1 MECRAVLRL
10 PVPREVSARSLTAI
24 AATALALLIAACGSG
39 DSWSVRAVADSVADS
54 PVAVVLPGS
63 PPAAGPHRLAFAF
76 FDREGALI
84 SDASAQLRL
93 YALDGENGTL
103 MSEHDLV
110 AVTLPNEGTV
120 HVHGDGSTH
129 IHDGPSTTFFVA
141 SADFERPGDWGAEL
155 SVSVEGETVEGL
167 RLRFIV
173 MERSSE
179 PMIGDPA
186 PRSAQL
192 TLRDVDGIEQID
204 SSTPPLP
211 ALHELTV
218 AEALDSGR
226 PLVVAFATPAFC
238 QSRFCGPVID
248 AVMRPLH
255 RRYGEQVE
263 FLHIEPF
270 DIAEARAGR
279 LVVLPVMAEWGLMTE
294 PWVFVIDRSGRV
306 AAKFEGIT
314 SLEEVEAALTPL
326 LN

>member
-1 MECRAVLRL
+1 MLRL
-10 PVPREVSARSLTAI
+10 PAPRAVALRSVAAI
-24 AATALALLIAACGSG
+24 AATAVAMLIAACGGGG
-39 DSWSVRAVADSVADS
+39 DSWSARAVAESVADS
-54 PVAVVLPGS
+54 PVAPVLPGS
-63 PPAAGPHRLAFAF
+63 PPAVGPGRLAFAL
-76 FDREGALI
+76 FDRDGALI
-84 SDASAQLRL
+84 SDASAHVRL
-93 YALDGENGTL
+93 YALDGESGRL
-103 MSEHDLV
+103 VSEHQLI
-110 AVTLPNEGTV
+110 AVSLPNEGTV
-120 HVHGDGSTH
+120 HIHGDGSTH
-129 IHDGPSTTFFVA
+129 IHDGPSTTLFVA
-141 SADFERPGDWGAEL
+141 PADFDRPGDWGAEL

-186 PRSAQL
+186 PRSTQM
-192 TLRDVDGIEQID
+192 TLRDVDAIEQID

-226 PLVVAFATPAFC
+226 PLVVVFATPAFC

-248 AVMRPLH
+248 AVMRPLY
-255 RRYGEQVE
+255 RRHGEQVE

-314 SLEEVEAALTPL
+314 SIEEVEAALTPL
-326 LN
+326 LD

>member
-1 MECRAVLRL
+1 MLHA
-10 PVPREVSARSLTAI
+10 PREVTVRSLVAI
-24 AATALALLIAACGSG
+24 AATALALLIAACGGSG
-39 DSWSVRAVADSVADS
+39 DSWSARAVADSVADS
-54 PVAVVLPGS
+54 PVALVLPGS
-63 PPAAGPHRLAFAF
+63 PPGAGPSRLAFAL
-76 FDREGALI
+76 FDRDGALI
-84 SDASAQLRL
+84 SDASAHLRL
-93 YALDGENGTL
+93 YALDGDSGTL

-110 AVTLPNEGTV
+110 AVSLPNEGTV

-129 IHDGPSTTFFVA
+129 IHDGPSTTLFVA
-141 SADFERPGDWGAEL
+141 SADFDRPGEWGAEL

-173 MERSSE
+173 MEHSSE

-186 PRSAQL
+186 PRSTQL
-192 TLRDVDGIEQID
+192 TLRDVDAIEQID

-218 AEALDSGR
+218 AEALDTGR
-226 PLVVAFATPAFC
+226 PLVIAFATPAFC
-238 QSRFCGPVID
+238 QTRFCGPVID
-248 AVMRPLH
+248 AVVRPLH

-279 LVVLPVMAEWGLMTE
+279 LVVLPVMAEWGLITE

-314 SLEEVEAALTPL
+314 SVEEVEAALTPL
-326 LN
+326 LD